1 MLLKK
6 NTRNQ
11 MAKDISIIVEAG
23 LYYDMC
29 DKQIRDDYI
38 S

>member
-1 MLLKK
+1 
-6 NTRNQ
+6 

-38 S
+38 SQVNF